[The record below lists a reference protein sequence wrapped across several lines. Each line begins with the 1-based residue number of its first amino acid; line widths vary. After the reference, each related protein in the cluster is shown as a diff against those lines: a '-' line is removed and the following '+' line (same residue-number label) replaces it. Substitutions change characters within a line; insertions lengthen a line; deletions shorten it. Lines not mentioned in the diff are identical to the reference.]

1 MSERCGKKLLRY
13 CTSPSDLCTPA
24 LSVCAGISLIART
37 LAGSTRRPSSVA
49 MCPMN
54 GTSFCQRSSLSVFSF
69 FPFALQCLRKLVRTW
84 S

>member
-1 MSERCGKKLLRY
+1 MSERCGKNLLRY

-69 FPFALQCLRKLVRTW
+69 FPFAL
-84 S
+84 